1 MKKKSTMK
9 RREFIQ
15 TASFAAVG
23 LLSLPSFLAASK
35 GAKGLGLQLYT
46 LRDSMPQDPK
56 GVLKQVSQFGYKELE
71 TYGYKDGKLFGMA
84 IKEFSDYSKS
94 LGMKVTSGHYG
105 IDIIR
110 SGWEKAI
117 EDAKSIGQEFM
128 VCPYLTEN
136 ERTSLDDYKRRC
148 EEFNKAGELCNKYGI
163 RFNYHNHAFEFQ
175 RFDGQVA
182 YDVMLAE
189 LNPKNVGME
198 LDIFWVVNAGFDPL
212 KYFEKHPGRFEQWH
226 VKDMAKDDKNKNADV
241 GTGTIDFKAIFAKAK
256 QSGLKHAYVEQES
269 YPGAPIKSVEACAK
283 YMKTIL

>member
-23 LLSLPSFLAASK
+23 LLSLPSFLAVGK
-35 GAKGLGLQLYT
+35 GGKSLGLQLYT
-46 LRDSMPQDPK
+46 LRDTITKDPK
-56 GVLKQVSQFGYKELE
+56 AVLKKVSEFGYKELE
-71 TYGYKDGKLFGMA
+71 TFGYRDGKIFGLA
-84 IKEFSDYSKS
+84 FKEFNDYVKS

-105 IDIIR
+105 IDLIR

-117 EDAKSIGQEFM
+117 EDAKSIGQDFM

-136 ERTSLDDYKRRC
+136 ERTSIDDYKRRC
-148 EEFNKAGELCNKYGI
+148 EEFNKAGEVCNKYGI

-175 RFDGQVA
+175 DFNGQIA

-189 LNPKNVGME
+189 LDPKLAGME
-198 LDIFWVVNAGFDPL
+198 MDIFWVVNAGQDPL
-212 KYFEKHPGRFEQWH
+212 KYIEKYPGRFEQWH
-226 VKDMAKDDKNKNADV
+226 VKDMSKEDKNKNADI
-241 GTGTIDFKAIFAKAK
+241 GSGSIDFKAIFAKAK

-269 YPGAPIKSVEACAK
+269 YPGEPIKSVEASAK
-283 YMKTIL
+283 YLKTIL